1 MADRRV
7 GPGEYDNGALLDEQP
22 HPHHESPTLAPAQMR
37 ARVLGLAWPVIAE
50 NILETMLGIVD
61 TALVA
66 RLGPVATAG
75 VGSAL
80 QVMFFLISALSAL
93 SIGSS
98 VLVAQAVG
106 ARDMHRASQY
116 ANQSITWSVLIS
128 IPFALAGYF
137 LASPVLGL
145 FRLEPAVHQVATEY
159 LQVTM
164 ATIVVM
170 IVLFIGRGVLRGAGD
185 TRTPMIVTGIAN
197 VVNAGMA
204 YGLIYG
210 HWGLPAMGAV
220 GSAWAAFAARALAA
234 VLVLIVLWRGSRG
247 ISIRGNSWR
256 PAWPTAKQMLNIGLP
271 ASLEQVL
278 SSASF
283 FVLTLVVAGLGTTIL
298 AAQQIAFTALSTSF
312 LPGIGFSIAAT
323 TLVGQSIGAHRI
335 QEGEAA
341 ARIALTWAVIWM
353 STAGAL
359 LFIFAKPVIGVFTQ
373 DQAVIEAGADGL
385 RVIAFMQPLWATGMV
400 LAGALRGSSD
410 TRFPMVIGSAG
421 MWLSVG
427 LAALLT
433 SLGARNLGM
442 IWAAFIVV
450 APFTS
455 LLYWRRL
462 KRRFKDYEQEP

>member
-1 MADRRV
+1 M
-7 GPGEYDNGALLDEQP
+7 
-22 HPHHESPTLAPAQMR
+22 TLTPSQMR

-106 ARDMHRASQY
+106 AHDMRRASQY
-116 ANQSITWSVLIS
+116 ANQSIVWSVLIS
-128 IPFALAGYF
+128 IPVALAGYF

-145 FRLEPAVHQVATEY
+145 FQLEPNVHTVATEY

-164 ATIVVM
+164 ATIIVM

-197 VVNAGMA
+197 VVNAGLA

-210 HWGLPAMGAV
+210 HWGLPALGAV
-220 GSAWAAFAARALAA
+220 GSAWATFAARALAA
-234 VLVLIVLWRGSRG
+234 VLLLIVLWRGSRG
-247 ISIRGNSWR
+247 ISLRGNSWQPSR
-256 PAWPTAKQMLNIGLP
+256 PVARQMMGIGLP

-278 SSASF
+278 SSAAF
-283 FVLTLVVAGLGTTIL
+283 FVLTLVVARLGTTIL

-323 TLVGQSIGAHRI
+323 TLVGQSVGARHI
-335 QEGEAA
+335 ADGAAA
-341 ARIALTWAVIWM
+341 ARISLTWAVIWM

-359 LFIFAKPVIGVFTQ
+359 LLIFAKPVIAIFTQ

-385 RVIAFMQPLWATGMV
+385 RVIAFMQPLWAIGMV
-400 LAGALRGSSD
+400 LSGALRGTSD
-410 TRFPMVIGSAG
+410 TRFPMVVGSSG

-427 LAALLT
+427 LAALLANQ
-433 SLGARNLGM
+433 GAHNLGL

-462 KRRFKDYEQEP
+462 KRRFRDLV